1 MDDRVLD
8 IVKKVGLKGLHGT
21 PSREID
27 HNLITAVIKQ
37 WRLETHT
44 FHLPHG
50 ETMIMSQDV
59 EVLLEIP
66 IDGETIVARID
77 LVWAVECENMLE
89 IVTNGVVL
97 QGQWI
102 QIKRLL

>member
-1 MDDRVLD
+1 M
-8 IVKKVGLKGLHGT
+8 
-21 PSREID
+21 
-27 HNLITAVIKQ
+27 
-37 WRLETHT
+37 
-44 FHLPHG
+44 
-50 ETMIMSQDV
+50 
-59 EVLLEIP
+59 EIP

>member
-1 MDDRVLD
+1 M
-8 IVKKVGLKGLHGT
+8 T
-21 PSREID
+21 
-27 HNLITAVIKQ
+27 IT
-37 WRLETHT
+37 L
-44 FHLPHG
+44 
-50 ETMIMSQDV
+50 QDV

-66 IDGETIVARID
+66 IDVETIVARTD
-77 LVWAVECENMLE
+77 LVWAAEYENMLG

>member
-1 MDDRVLD
+1 M
-8 IVKKVGLKGLHGT
+8 
-21 PSREID
+21 
-27 HNLITAVIKQ
+27 
-37 WRLETHT
+37 
-44 FHLPHG
+44 
-50 ETMIMSQDV
+50 
-59 EVLLEIP
+59 EIP

-77 LVWAVECENMLE
+77 LVWAAEYENMLG